1 MCECM
6 FDINVANDSGGF
18 MNSIILKDKIKIEN
32 MIYEIRGKQVM
43 FDSDLAKLYQVET
56 KRINE
61 AVKNNP
67 YKFPERFSWVLTEN
81 EWFFLRSKISTLEN
95 DIPGKGHYR
104 KYLPRVFTE
113 QGVAM
118 LATILKSK
126 IAVETSIRIMDAFVL
141 LKQYISNNLI
151 EQKYI
156 NELVLKDSKRID
168 LIESVLTEFKEK
180 NNHLF
185 FDGQIYDA
193 YSLLL
198 DILNKAK
205 REIIIIDNYIDKNIL
220 DVLSKI
226 DRKILLISNKYNNQD
241 YQKYKK
247 QYNNVELIINN
258 IFHDRFI
265 IIDNSVLY
273 HCGASFKDLG
283 KKCFEI
289 SKIEDRDILDEII
302 NKL

>member
-1 MCECM
+1 
-6 FDINVANDSGGF
+6 
-18 MNSIILKDKIKIEN
+18 
-32 MIYEIRGKQVM
+32 
-43 FDSDLAKLYQVET
+43 
-56 KRINE
+56 
-61 AVKNNP
+61 
-67 YKFPERFSWVLTEN
+67 
-81 EWFFLRSKISTLEN
+81 
-95 DIPGKGHYR
+95 
-104 KYLPRVFTE
+104 
-113 QGVAM
+113 M

-241 YQKYKK
+241 YQPDKHYEGLDKN
-247 QYNNVELIINN
+247 YNNIKRHSKSLH
-258 IFHDRFI
+258 FKKPF
-265 IIDNSVLY
+265 VL
-273 HCGASFKDLG
+273 SSSLQV
-283 KKCFEI
+283 
-289 SKIEDRDILDEII
+289 SL
-302 NKL
+302 